1 VNDPVALARAAGL
14 AVEVADLGDWGAAA
28 LVAEYDRAARAIR
41 VNRRVL
47 EREEAL
53 RGTSARAG
61 LFLHAIAHELYHHA
75 VAEGAIAARRVR
87 RDDECAAD
95 AFARALCAR

>member
-28 LVAEYDRAARAIR
+28 LVSEYDRAARAIR

-75 VAEGAIAARRVR
+75 VAEGAVAARRLR